1 MAGLRRPGGA
11 FRQFQYLTVPLQ
23 LSRPADQHAAAVIPS
38 QLDGLRKKER
48 LRELYHQQ
56 LPTPVAEGLGALAA
70 VIGPQA
76 GLDEHTA
83 LMWLTEFASAN

>member
-1 MAGLRRPGGA
+1 VRFPPLAAGL
-11 FRQFQYLTVPLQ
+11 
-23 LSRPADQHAAAVIPS
+23 ADQHAAAVIPT

-48 LRELYHQQ
+48 LRELYRQHP
-56 LPTPVAEGLGALAA
+56 PTPGADRLAALAT